1 MSKKFSLLMTA
12 AALSLFAVPAQA
24 GFEWKGPLSA
34 PVRQAPA
41 ASAQDGTAPAGGM
54 NGLEPVIMWDGAA
67 APTPVVPWTEEV
79 TMPAEKVE
87 DVEKAAIGKDV
98 QAEPAAVASAP
109 AAAEDLGEEISGFG
123 SDLPLV
129 IALQQVVPAGYQFS
143 FSSGA
148 NPGTLVSWEGGK
160 PWKTVLSDMLASQGL
175 GYRMQNNTV
184 VIGYFQSEPAA
195 PVAAPL
201 SVKAES
207 IPADMILQND
217 AAAVPA
223 PSEEPVVIRRQK
235 PSSLLK
241 KEASEEASA
250 VSAQATP
257 ATPERVL
264 IAPRPAEVTAS
275 SGQPIALSDAQNP
288 AHPQAPAP
296 SWSGA
301 KGQTLRDV
309 IKNWSD
315 VAGVELYW
323 SIDYDYRLS
332 DDVGYA
338 GTYDE
343 AVGKLLDRFATVRP
357 QPYGQ
362 LHQSG
367 DGPRVLVVKS
377 YDLTK

>member
-12 AALSLFAVPAQA
+12 AALSLFAAPAQA

-34 PVRQAPA
+34 PVRAAPA
-41 ASAQDGTAPAGGM
+41 APAHDGAPAGGM
-54 NGLEPVIMWDGAA
+54 SGLEPVIMWDGDA
-67 APTPVVPWTEEV
+67 APAPVVPWTEEV
-79 TMPAEKVE
+79 AMPAEKVE
-87 DVEKAAIGKDV
+87 DVEKAAIG
-98 QAEPAAVASAP
+98 QAPAAAASAP
-109 AAAEDLGEEISGFG
+109 AAAEDLGEEVSGFG

-143 FSSGA
+143 FSPGA

-160 PWKTVLSDMLASQGL
+160 PWKTVLSDMLAAQGL
-175 GYRMQNNTV
+175 GYKMQNNTV
-184 VIGYFQSEPAA
+184 VIGYFPSEPAPVAPAVVA
-195 PVAAPL
+195 PV
-201 SVKAES
+201 KADS
-207 IPADMILQND
+207 IPSDMILQND

-223 PSEEPVVIRRQK
+223 PSYEPVVIRRQK

-241 KEASEEASA
+241 KGATEEAAA
-250 VSAQATP
+250 VAAQAP
-257 ATPERVL
+257 AAPERIL
-264 IAPRPAEVTAS
+264 LAPRPAEVTAS
-275 SGQPIALSDAQNP
+275 TGRPLSLSDAHDP
-288 AHPQAPAP
+288 AQPQAPAP
-296 SWSGA
+296 AWSGA

-323 SIDYDYRLS
+323 SIDYDYRLT

-343 AVGKLLDRFATVRP
+343 AVGRLLDRFATVRP